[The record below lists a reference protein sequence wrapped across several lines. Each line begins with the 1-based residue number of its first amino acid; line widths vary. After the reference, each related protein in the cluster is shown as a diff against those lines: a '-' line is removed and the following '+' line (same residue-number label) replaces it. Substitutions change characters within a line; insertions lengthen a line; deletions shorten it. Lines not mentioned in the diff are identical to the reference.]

1 MKNHTIYKATHSY
14 TQGSKPRK
22 LLPYYVILEDFKA
35 PDSACGVGHR
45 FVGGWTEEWMRDLIF
60 DAMVA
65 NKQCSHSKRK
75 PRLRRPT
82 AKETKWFNGDVI
94 CPVCESRC
102 SEVDGK
108 IGDHITCPGKKGYE
122 SHVVRVMDGLTIT
135 GEHWT
140 CDYCSGSGM
149 PCLGTRGRKE
159 IGFAQE
165 WTITDWLKRE
175 HPEVLARYE
184 AAGLF
189 FDDPYDPVAVWLP
202 LAETPC
208 KGWSSMSCHEKHK
221 YGQSVGCEYCI
232 VKDSARSC
240 PLHGWPEKS
249 KARYYEMFPEE
260 RKA

>member
-108 IGDHITCPGKKGYE
+108 IGDHITYPGKKGYE
-122 SHVVRVMDGLTIT
+122 SHVVRVMDSLTIT

-165 WTITDWLKRE
+165 WTITDNQTVLIGCQADDGSPCAPQEDRGAYRIQPDRALLFRLGVGHSRIRE
-175 HPEVLARYE
+175 ARTE
-184 AAGLF
+184 A
-189 FDDPYDPVAVWLP
+189 
-202 LAETPC
+202 
-208 KGWSSMSCHEKHK
+208 KSRRSS
-221 YGQSVGCEYCI
+221 I
-232 VKDSARSC
+232 
-240 PLHGWPEKS
+240 
-249 KARYYEMFPEE
+249 
-260 RKA
+260 